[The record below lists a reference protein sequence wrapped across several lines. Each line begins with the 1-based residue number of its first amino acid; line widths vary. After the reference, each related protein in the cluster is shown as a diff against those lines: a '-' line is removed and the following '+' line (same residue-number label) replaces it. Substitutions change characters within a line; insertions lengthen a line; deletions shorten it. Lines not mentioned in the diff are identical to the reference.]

1 MNNISW
7 PNIFMSVI
15 ATVIS
20 TFLINFFL
28 TPFRKK
34 FFQLFKTTKI
44 ENIQIRNAVS
54 GGVNSSDNSIIR
66 DYFEVSTQFST
77 DKDLNINQIK
87 LKNVEVIFDYYNA
100 ELNFQYGLNPDRQIF
115 SIFAINNGN
124 KSIEIDGFML
134 KYVKGWWFENRYE
147 EISSEEI
154 PYIKIKPREIKRIV
168 MVKVA
173 KEQILK
179 HFDLVSENQ
188 ALLLQLFD
196 KNSKRLISYPAPF
209 DKENKKFLTR
219 PMGAA
224 GVDSNNEKNVFNIS
238 EPYQKMYTL
247 QTKNHIS
254 KENPI
259 LSFFISLDQTASL
272 KFDLEIYQNNKLVK
286 FKRKDQRT
294 QYVHVFRPNYH
305 LYALDPTGL
314 HGNVY
319 RLLDEKSIEVLEY
332 EEVEQYYPN
341 ILYKG
346 KCDEKDNS

>member
-1 MNNISW
+1 MDNTIW
-7 PNIFMSVI
+7 QDVI
-15 ATVIS
+15 VALIS
-20 TFLINFFL
+20 TFLITFIL
-28 TPFRKK
+28 TPIRKK

-124 KSIEIDGFML
+124 ASIVIDGFVL
-134 KYVKGWWFENRYE
+134 KYVKGWWLENQYE

-168 MVKVA
+168 MVQVS

-224 GVDSNNEKNVFNIS
+224 GVESNNEKNVFNIS

-294 QYVHVFRPNYH
+294 QYVHIFRPNYH

-319 RLLDEKSIEVLEY
+319 KLLDEKSIEVLEY
-332 EEVEQYYPN
+332 KEVEQYYPN

>member
-1 MNNISW
+1 MNNIIW
-7 PNIFMSVI
+7 QNVYTVVI
-15 ATVIS
+15 ATVLS
-20 TFLINFFL
+20 TFLITFFL

-66 DYFEVSTQFST
+66 DNFEVSTQFST

-87 LKNVEVIFDYYNA
+87 LKNVEVIFDYFVD

-124 KSIEIDGFML
+124 KSIVIDGFVL
-134 KYVKGWWFENRYE
+134 KYVKGWWLENQYE

-168 MVKVA
+168 MVQVS

-196 KNSKRLISYPAPF
+196 KK
-209 DKENKKFLTR
+209 
-219 PMGAA
+219 
-224 GVDSNNEKNVFNIS
+224 
-238 EPYQKMYTL
+238 
-247 QTKNHIS
+247 
-254 KENPI
+254 
-259 LSFFISLDQTASL
+259 
-272 KFDLEIYQNNKLVK
+272 
-286 FKRKDQRT
+286 
-294 QYVHVFRPNYH
+294 
-305 LYALDPTGL
+305 
-314 HGNVY
+314 
-319 RLLDEKSIEVLEY
+319 
-332 EEVEQYYPN
+332 
-341 ILYKG
+341 
-346 KCDEKDNS
+346 